1 MRSAVIGS
9 PGARLLLSREALEC
23 DGDGVSPTHNQ
34 GVESD
39 DDNPRLVRQPGRLI
53 SFSDAVFAIAVTLL
67 VLEIQPPEDFRH
79 LVRGLAA
86 LWPSYLGYALSFLL
100 VGQVWVNHHV
110 MFDRVRHVDRRVLFL
125 NTVLL
130 MVIAFLPFS
139 TSLLADAIRADL
151 GLRTAVVVYGATLWT
166 AAALFNVIWA
176 HLRRA
181 GLLDPGLGSAG
192 IRAIGRRFA
201 LALVWIGSGILV
213 GAFVPIAGVV
223 IIAGF
228 LPAYYLPIRGEYG
241 EEREAA

>member
-1 MRSAVIGS
+1 MSNPPAISTPAEASSPHNHGVRSKS
-9 PGARLLLSREALEC
+9 
-23 DGDGVSPTHNQ
+23 
-34 GVESD
+34 
-39 DDNPRLVRQPGRLI
+39 DNPRLARQPGRLI

-67 VLEIQPPEDFRH
+67 VLEIQPPQDFGH
-79 LVRGLAA
+79 LLRGLGA
-86 LWPSYLGYALSFLL
+86 LWPSYLAYALSFLL
-100 VGQVWVNHHV
+100 IGQVWVNHHV
-110 MFDRVRHVDRRVLFL
+110 MFDRVRHVDREVLFL
-125 NTVLL
+125 NTLLL

-139 TSLLADAIRADL
+139 TSLLADALRAEQ
-151 GLRTAVVVYGATLWT
+151 GLRVAVVVYGATLWT

-181 GLLDPGLGSAG
+181 RLLDPDLGPFG

-223 IIAGF
+223 VIAGF

-241 EEREAA
+241 EDTATDRPG